1 MKAKKEIEK
10 ERRKV
15 KKEIEKR
22 MNSSNKFIV
31 AILLILH

>member
-31 AILLILH
+31 AILLI